1 MDRVKNGIMIVSKST
16 RLFRRIQGRKVNWL
30 GHIMSRKELIKT
42 MIEGIVEGTKD
53 TDQRKIKLKVKTK

>member
-1 MDRVKNGIMIVSKST
+1 MDRVKNGIMRIVSKST

-42 MIEGIVEGTKD
+42 MIEGIV
-53 TDQRKIKLKVKTK
+53 

>member
-1 MDRVKNGIMIVSKST
+1 MDRVKNGIMRIVSKST

-30 GHIMSRKELIKT
+30 GHIMSKKELIKT

-53 TDQRKIKLKVKTK
+53 TD